1 MRRNKQTNGHL
12 KVENKNKLQSDK
24 MRVRVQL
31 TIDHLE
37 NLNVAEVEEGYLF
50 MVKIGW
56 LGGTTKTKYLSKSM
70 KENHTSIKSVQA
82 DGVVRWSE
90 EFDHAVKLKTIK
102 PEGYKSW
109 FLYLGVQEVKNDL
122 GAKSLIAPNV
132 KIDITKDLAI
142 GTKRTVRVPLD
153 SKIRGKS
160 TTAILEV
167 TIQITELQAEP
178 RPKFSF
184 KRATSSLLFS
194 CGRVESCVP
203 SFQNARTVRRRSYS
217 ITNQADLSS
226 RVRNPA
232 IDCSSSEGEPE
243 PSYKNLRLC
252 NFLINQFEFKD
263 EDDDA
268 EDISVYG
275 SEPSLSPD
283 LFPIEKQ
290 EEQNQYP
297 IKRLLSRVISAKKDE
312 QPKGVPLL
320 NKSCSDI
327 GGDDIDIQRHKESNI
342 RCILGNSRSTKVYP
356 EETFRISGFHDDEP
370 FEIGNWERK
379 SVLSRDREL
388 ELMTDVFLATIDQRS
403 EKASGGSACTVLAVV
418 IADWLHRNPG
428 VLPLRCQLD
437 QLVREGSLIWRELC
451 QDENHRERFS
461 DQHFD
466 LETVL
471 KEGIRPLT
479 EVVDLSYVGFLGMD
493 ELNEGAEYLQ
503 GAMSFDSIWDQI
515 LQDGLKM
522 EYQVYI
528 CSWNDHFFVVKIE
541 RDAIYLIDTFGERLF
556 EGCNQAYI
564 VRFDKNS
571 VILRGKIGS
580 TDMDGE
586 GSVGSSNKL
595 KEGNCS
601 AQENVSHRE
610 ATCEEPSKEENM
622 KNQQQVNN
630 ENIKHDLSS
639 EAACTKKLTTQNE
652 INSEEKASTNEG
664 IERDQEE
671 KEEANCKEVISEG
684 IDSCRE
690 YIKGFLASLPVRQ
703 LQMEMRLGSIRE
715 HTIHRRLQIEF
726 HYVAPCIMD

>member
-1 MRRNKQTNGHL
+1 
-12 KVENKNKLQSDK
+12 

-37 NLNVAEVEEGYLF
+37 NLNEAEVEEGYPF

-56 LGGTTKTKYLSKSM
+56 FGGKTKTKYLSKSM
-70 KENHTSIKSVQA
+70 KENHTSIKPVQT
-82 DGVVRWSE
+82 DGAVRWSE
-90 EFDHAVKLKTIK
+90 EFDHTVKLKKIK

-109 FLYLGVQEVKNDL
+109 FLYLGVHEVKNGL
-122 GAKSLIAPNV
+122 GEKSLIAPNV

-142 GTKRTVRVPLD
+142 GTRRTVRVPLA

-178 RPKFSF
+178 RRKFSF

-194 CGRVESCVP
+194 CAGVESCVP
-203 SFQNARTVRRRSYS
+203 SFQNVRTVRRRSYS
-217 ITNQADLSS
+217 ITNQADLAS
-226 RVRNPA
+226 RVRNPV

-263 EDDDA
+263 EDDDD
-268 EDISVYG
+268 DISVYG

-283 LFPIEKQ
+283 LSPVEKQ

-297 IKRLLSRVISAKKDE
+297 IKRLLSRVTSAKKDE

-342 RCILGNSRSTKVYP
+342 SRILGNPRSTKVYP
-356 EETFRISGFHDDEP
+356 EETFRVSGFHDDEP

-379 SVLSRDREL
+379 SVLSRDGEL

-471 KEGIRPLT
+471 KEGISPLT

-564 VRFDKNS
+564 LRFDKNS
-571 VILRGKIGS
+571 VILRDKIGS

-586 GSVGSSNKL
+586 GSVGSSDEL

-601 AQENVSHRE
+601 AQENGSDRA
-610 ATCEEPSKEENM
+610 ATSEETEVHCNLA
-622 KNQQQVNN
+622 N
-630 ENIKHDLSS
+630 EVD
-639 EAACTKKLTTQNE
+639 CTKELTAAKE
-652 INSEEKASTNEG
+652 INSEEKSSSNKG

-671 KEEANCKEVISEG
+671 KKEASCKEVISEG